1 MDINN
6 IPLWLLKIVVCYLHR
21 LMHCEV
27 KNGQSRVLQAKM
39 KTHVPS
45 QVRRY
50 IVGSKC
56 IVVGCFMTHK
66 VLNDISIK
74 YLSFP
79 LWLYVLIHGSYLQ
92 WQSSAE

>member
-27 KNGQSRVLQAKM
+27 KNGRSRMLQAKM
-39 KTHVPS
+39 ITHVPS

-50 IVGSKC
+50 IVWSKC
-56 IVVGCFMTHK
+56 IVVGCFMTQK
-66 VLNDISIK
+66 VLLNDLSIK

-79 LWLYVLIHGSYLQ
+79 LWLYVFISGS
-92 WQSSAE
+92 

>member
-1 MDINN
+1 MGIIN

-21 LMHCEV
+21 RIHCEV
-27 KNGQSRVLQAKM
+27 KNGRSRMLQAKM
-39 KTHVPS
+39 ITHVPS

-66 VLNDISIK
+66 VLNDVYIK

-79 LWLYVLIHGSYLQ
+79 LWPYVFIH
-92 WQSSAE
+92 AN